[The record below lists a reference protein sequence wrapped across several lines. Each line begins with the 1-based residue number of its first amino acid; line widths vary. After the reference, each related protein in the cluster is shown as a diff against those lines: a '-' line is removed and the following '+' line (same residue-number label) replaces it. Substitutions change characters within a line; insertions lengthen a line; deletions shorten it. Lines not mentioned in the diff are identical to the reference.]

1 MAARRTERIF
11 VIEDDP
17 GVSEV
22 VTLLLSREGYP
33 VEAAPSV
40 EEGLRRIAAG
50 AYDAVITDLKLPDG
64 TGLDIV
70 AGVRARRPRLPI
82 IMITSYSSMESA
94 IEALRAGA
102 NDYVIKPFDNEEF
115 LRAIVRALN
124 DRRVVR
130 GARPLAIEEYIRE
143 VVERF
148 QDSYS
153 ETELARML
161 GIGRKALWMRRRQW
175 GLKRSRRNVS

>member
-1 MAARRTERIF
+1 VNER
-11 VIEDDP
+11 VLLVDDDP

-22 VTLLLSREGYP
+22 IGMLLEREGYG
-33 VEAAPSV
+33 VEYASTVKA
-40 EEGLRRIAAG
+40 GLQRINSP
-50 AYDAVITDLKLPDG
+50 DIDLVVTDLKLPDG
-64 TGLDIV
+64 TGLDVI

-94 IEALRAGA
+94 IDALRAGA
-102 NDYVIKPFDNEEF
+102 NDYVIKPFDNDEL
-115 LRAIVRALN
+115 LRALARALN
-124 DRRVVR
+124 ERRVVR

-143 VVERF
+143 VIERF

-161 GIGRKALWMRRRQW
+161 GIGRKTLWMRRRQW
-175 GLKRSRRNVS
+175 GLKRSRKSVSR

>member
-1 MAARRTERIF
+1 MNERIL
-11 VIEDDP
+11 VVDDDP

-22 VTLLLSREGYP
+22 IGLLLEREGYA
-33 VEAAPSV
+33 VQRAGNVKQGIARLEASELDLV
-40 EEGLRRIAAG
+40 
-50 AYDAVITDLKLPDG
+50 VTDLKLPDG
-64 TGLDIV
+64 TGLDVV

-102 NDYVIKPFDNEEF
+102 NDYVIKPFNNDEF
-115 LRAIVRALN
+115 LRAVARALN
-124 DRRVVR
+124 DRRVSR

-143 VVERF
+143 VIERF

-161 GIGRKALWMRRRQW
+161 GIGRKMLWMRRRRW
-175 GLKRSRRNVS
+175 GLKRPRRNGN

>member
-1 MAARRTERIF
+1 MNERILL
-11 VIEDDP
+11 VDDDP
-17 GVSEV
+17 GLSEV
-22 VTLLLSREGYP
+22 IVMLLEREGYAALHAATRKQAIAM
-33 VEAAPSV
+33 VEDRELDLIV
-40 EEGLRRIAAG
+40 
-50 AYDAVITDLKLPDG
+50 TDLKLPDG
-64 TGLDIV
+64 TGLDVI
-70 AGVRARRPRLPI
+70 AAVRARRPKLPI

-94 IEALRAGA
+94 IDALRAGA

-115 LRAIVRALN
+115 LRAIARALS
-124 DRRVVR
+124 DRRTMR

>member
-1 MAARRTERIF
+1 MNER
-11 VIEDDP
+11 VLLVDDDP
-17 GVSEV
+17 GVAEV
-22 VTLLLSREGYP
+22 LGLLLEREGYAVFP
-33 VEAAPSV
+33 AAARKQAIALVESREFDV
-40 EEGLRRIAAG
+40 
-50 AYDAVITDLKLPDG
+50 VVTDLKLPDG
-64 TGLDIV
+64 TGLDVI

-94 IEALRAGA
+94 IDALRAGA
-102 NDYVIKPFDNEEF
+102 NDYVVKPFDNDEF
-115 LRAIVRALN
+115 LRAISRALSE
-124 DRRVVR
+124 RRTVR

-175 GLKRSRRNVS
+175 GLKRSRKSVS

>member
-1 MAARRTERIF
+1 VKER
-11 VIEDDP
+11 VLLVDDDP

-22 VTLLLSREGYP
+22 IGMLLERESYG
-33 VEAAPSV
+33 VEY
-40 EEGLRRIAAG
+40 AG
-50 AYDAVITDLKLPDG
+50 TVKTALQRVDRSDLDVVVTDLKLPDG
-64 TGLDIV
+64 TGLDVI

-94 IEALRAGA
+94 IDALRAGA
-102 NDYVIKPFDNEEF
+102 NDYVIKPFDNDEF
-115 LRAIVRALN
+115 LRALARALN
-124 DRRVVR
+124 ERRVVR

-143 VVERF
+143 VIERF

-161 GIGRKALWMRRRQW
+161 GIGRKTLWMRRRQW
-175 GLKRSRRNVS
+175 GLKRSRKNVSQ